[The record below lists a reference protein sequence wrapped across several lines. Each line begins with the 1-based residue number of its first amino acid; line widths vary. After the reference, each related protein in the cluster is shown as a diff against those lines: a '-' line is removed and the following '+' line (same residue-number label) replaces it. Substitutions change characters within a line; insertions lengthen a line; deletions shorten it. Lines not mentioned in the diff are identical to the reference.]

1 MHLSSFKMI
10 PRETINQLHYKE
22 SNRDKS
28 SLSNMLD
35 LVEIGE
41 PANLYQTGFLCNKWQ
56 QFSNQIPSN
65 LDLAR
70 FHIIQLERSVLK
82 LCN

>member
-1 MHLSSFKMI
+1 MHLSSLKMI
-10 PRETINQLHYKE
+10 PRETIHQLHYKE

-41 PANLYQTGFLCNKWQ
+41 PADLCQTGFLCNKW
-56 QFSNQIPSN
+56 
-65 LDLAR
+65 
-70 FHIIQLERSVLK
+70 
-82 LCN
+82 